1 MLERRALA
9 NHPQHLAAA
18 LIREDLGHQATVAST
33 AIREGRLEA
42 LSQDLLA
49 VA

>member
-1 MLERRALA
+1 MLERRALEA
-9 NHPQHLAAA
+9 I
-18 LIREDLGHQATVAST
+18 IREGLLRQATVAST